1 MVDAR
6 DVTVFGTLILPG
18 DSVEHGV
25 TVKVRCYPAEDP
37 CTREG
42 QLSDGC
48 PATGEVLVA
57 TFDDSGE
64 EVPDDLVGSLSFV
77 WVADALEK
85 AGEQDEEDEDAD
97 EARREDAYEAARE
110 ARKERKREGW

>member
-42 QLSDGC
+42 QRVDHRAAD
-48 PATGEVLVA
+48 PARTAGDEHQRA
-57 TFDDSGE
+57 AHARPSG
-64 EVPDDLVGSLSFV
+64 S
-77 WVADALEK
+77 
-85 AGEQDEEDEDAD
+85 
-97 EARREDAYEAARE
+97 
-110 ARKERKREGW
+110 